1 MLCFAVAVIFG
12 TILQDKR
19 SRFKFESKEK
29 HELLGVIISMC
40 LPVLKLS
47 FYHTGFKSKLTISYV
62 ALSYFHAY
70 LKSFL

>member
-1 MLCFAVAVIFG
+1 MRVFFTVLFYALLCSSRDFG

-40 LPVLKLS
+40 LPVL
-47 FYHTGFKSKLTISYV
+47 ISWIFTTLV
-62 ALSYFHAY
+62 LNQN
-70 LKSFL
+70 